1 MISPHDGNAGRKDEP
16 EMNRAPSRKGPGA
29 LLALLGLVTVAGCAP
44 AAVEQEQAELGQVVP
59 VGSSGSYVDITPGE
73 LEAMLEAKD
82 FFFVNVHIPYE
93 GEIPDTDAFIP
104 FDQVG
109 DYLDEFPE
117 DRAAKIV
124 LYCRSGSM
132 SAIASRA
139 LVEQGFTQLF
149 NLDGGFRAWQEQGF
163 LFSE

>member
-1 MISPHDGNAGRKDEP
+1 
-16 EMNRAPSRKGPGA
+16 MNRV
-29 LLALLGLVTVAGCAP
+29 LLRRSPAAILVLLGLVLVAGCAP
-44 AAVEQEQAELGQVVP
+44 AAVEQAPGELGQVVP
-59 VGSSGSYVDITPGE
+59 VGSSGSYVDITPRE

-93 GEIPDTDAFIP
+93 GEIPSTDAFIP

-109 DYLDEFPE
+109 DYLEEFPE

-139 LVEQGFTQLF
+139 LVEQGFTQVF
-149 NLDGGFRAWQEQGF
+149 NLDGGFRAWQEQGLRF
-163 LFSE
+163 TE